1 MFQSHGRRHKRFRL
15 ALVAKARRSG
25 CLGRSQK
32 EEGGVGLA
40 LAPPQERQAAAR
52 VNMIPVTAFRRPLLM
67 QGATRAVG
75 CCCPTKQHDSS
86 NPSQPVCCT
95 QSSPWPCG
103 MQQGSESPLLAGS
116 VETRC
121 GASIRASIGRQT
133 PCERQ
138 QAQSKIA
145 TRQNF
150 FFFFFLIALFRAC
163 DWQRRER
170 RRLPGGSAQQALGQ
184 LHLASCAR
192 IRAPHVGWRRLCYR
206 GPEMRARMWSGMA

>member
-1 MFQSHGRRHKRFRL
+1 
-15 ALVAKARRSG
+15 
-25 CLGRSQK
+25 
-32 EEGGVGLA
+32 
-40 LAPPQERQAAAR
+40 
-52 VNMIPVTAFRRPLLM
+52 MIPVTACRRPLST

-103 MQQGSESPLLAGS
+103 MQQGSESPVLAGS

-121 GASIRASIGRQT
+121 GASFRASIGRQT
-133 PCERQ
+133 RCERQ

-145 TRQNF
+145 TRLF
-150 FFFFFLIALFRAC
+150 FFFFSFFLIITFSRAC
-163 DWQRRER
+163 DWQRIMR
-170 RRLPGGSAQQALGQ
+170 RRLPDGSTQQALGQ

-192 IRAPHVGWRRLCYR
+192 IRAPHVGWRRLWYR